1 MDITFNTATAINYA
15 DDYRLNSDR
24 QIQSMILEA
33 AHVFDRRWYHSRLV
47 FKRNQKY
54 TVNLI
59 NHLGE
64 VIETSH
70 TYDKD
75 IEMEI
80 LCDGDIYRAMS
91 DPSLTMREFFDKIK
105 DNVAAEL
112 FDISLTQ
119 TICDVSW
126 NINGD
131 RANVVIWFND
141 SPDGQTNID
150 AEVIDAILSIIE
162 SKYGHWQAVI
172 DNMCSTRELF

>member
-1 MDITFNTATAINYA
+1 MTM
-15 DDYRLNSDR
+15 LNIDR
-24 QIQSMILEA
+24 TIHGKILEA
-33 AHVFDRRWYHSRLV
+33 AHIFDCRWYHSRLV
-47 FKRNQKY
+47 FKKPETY

-59 NHLGE
+59 DHLGNI
-64 VIETSH
+64 IETSH
-70 TYDKD
+70 SCNQD
-75 IEMEI
+75 IDMEI

-105 DNVAAEL
+105 DKVAAQL

-131 RANVVIWFND
+131 KANIIIWFND

-150 AEVIDAILSIIE
+150 HHVVEAILSIIE
-162 SKYGHWQAVI
+162 SKYGHWKAVI
-172 DNMCSTRELF
+172 DNMCQTRELF

>member
-1 MDITFNTATAINYA
+1 M
-15 DDYRLNSDR
+15 LNIDR
-24 QIQSMILEA
+24 PIQSMILEA
-33 AHVFDRRWYHSRLV
+33 AHILDRRWYHSRLV

-54 TVNLI
+54 TVNLRD
-59 NHLGE
+59 HLGNI
-64 VIETSH
+64 IETSH

-75 IEMEI
+75 IEVEV

-112 FDISLTQ
+112 FDMSMTQSIYNVEWSIVGYKVNIS
-119 TICDVSW
+119 
-126 NINGD
+126 
-131 RANVVIWFND
+131 IWFND

-162 SKYGHWQAVI
+162 SKYGHWQEVI
-172 DNMCSTRELF
+172 DNMRSARELF